1 MRFFLFLFGLFTP
14 VMSAAETFQRPIP
27 APQTAQAEISYLVAS
42 ILLVMALVA
51 VQRLIAR
58 K

>member
-1 MRFFLFLFGLFTP
+1 MRLFLSLFVLFTP
-14 VMSAAETFQRPIP
+14 AMAAAETFQRPIP
-27 APQTAQAEISYLVAS
+27 APQTAEAEISYLVAS

-51 VQRLIAR
+51 VQWLIAR